1 MAFADRTGLEPA
13 TSAVT
18 GRHSNQLNYRS
29 IPYSTAYVVFGI
41 AKIRGKYILKQ
52 IFSKKKALPIFTAK
66 SYNMPQY
73 PNRQFL
79 DFETPIKE
87 LYEQIDATKKL
98 AEKNPK
104 IDYTNTLIQL
114 EESILEKRKEITAN
128 LTPWQRVQLSRHP
141 DRPYTLKYIDK
152 MFTNFVELH
161 GDRNV
166 KDDKAMVGGF
176 AQLDG
181 ETVMVIGQ
189 QKGVNTKMRQMR
201 NFGMAN
207 PEGYRKALRLMKL
220 AEKFNKPVVALI
232 DTPGA
237 FPGLEAEERGQGEA
251 IARNI
256 YEMIRLKVPVIVV
269 IIGEG
274 ASGGALGIGVGD
286 KTLMM
291 ENTWYTVI
299 SPESCSSI
307 LWRSWDKK
315 EIAAEQLRLTATDM
329 KGFGLVDE
337 IVEEPLGGAHWDYQ
351 EAADILKGC
360 IQKAIAEFKAKD
372 PTDRVNE
379 RINKYCKMGFWEES
393 TIEN

>member
-1 MAFADRTGLEPA
+1 
-13 TSAVT
+13 
-18 GRHSNQLNYRS
+18 
-29 IPYSTAYVVFGI
+29 
-41 AKIRGKYILKQ
+41 
-52 IFSKKKALPIFTAK
+52 
-66 SYNMPQY
+66 MPLY
-73 PNRQFL
+73 PHRQFL
-79 DFETPIKE
+79 DFEKPIKDI
-87 LYEQIDATKKL
+87 YEQIDDTNKL

-104 IDYTNTLIQL
+104 IDYTATLEQL
-114 EESILEKRKEITAN
+114 EAAVLEKRKEITEH

-141 DRPYTLKYIDK
+141 DRPYTLKYIEK
-152 MFTNFVELH
+152 MCTNFVELH
-161 GDRNV
+161 GDRNF

-176 AQLDG
+176 AQIDG
-181 ETVMVIGQ
+181 ETVMMIGQ
-189 QKGVNTKMRQMR
+189 QKGSNTKARQLR

-220 AEKFNKPVVALI
+220 AEKFNKPIVCLI

-237 FPGLEAEERGQGEA
+237 YPGLEAEERGQGEA

-256 YEMIRLKVPVIVV
+256 YEMIRLKVPVLIV

-286 KTLMM
+286 RVLMM

-315 EIAAEQLRLTATDM
+315 ETAAEQLRLTAKDM

-337 IVEEPLGGAHWDYQ
+337 IVHEPVGGAHWDYTA
-351 EAADILKGC
+351 AADILKSY
-360 IQKAIAEFKAKD
+360 ITRTLKEIEKKE
-372 PTDRVNE
+372 PTQ
-379 RINKYCKMGFWEES
+379 RINDRIEKYGKMGFWEEEEAVS
-393 TIEN
+393 GK

>member
-1 MAFADRTGLEPA
+1 
-13 TSAVT
+13 
-18 GRHSNQLNYRS
+18 
-29 IPYSTAYVVFGI
+29 
-41 AKIRGKYILKQ
+41 
-52 IFSKKKALPIFTAK
+52 
-66 SYNMPQY
+66 MPQY
-73 PNRQFL
+73 PNRQFI
-79 DFETPIKE
+79 DFEKPIKE
-87 LYEQIDATKKL
+87 LYEQIDDTKKL

-104 IDYTNTLIQL
+104 IDYTSTIQQL
-114 EESILEKRKEITAN
+114 EDSIIEKRKEITQH

-141 DRPYTLKYIDK
+141 DRPYTLKYIEK
-152 MFTNFVELH
+152 MCTNFVELH

-181 ETVMVIGQ
+181 ETVMILGQ
-189 QKGVNTKMRQMR
+189 QKGVNTKMRQLR

-207 PEGYRKALRLMKL
+207 PEGYRKALRLMRL
-220 AEKFNKPVVALI
+220 AEKFNKPVIAMV

-286 KTLMM
+286 KVLMM

-307 LWRSWDKK
+307 LWRSWEKK
-315 EIAAEQLRLTATDM
+315 ETAAEQLRLTAKDM
-329 KGFGLVDE
+329 KGFGLVDD
-337 IVEEPLGGAHWDYQ
+337 IVHEPIGGAHWDYQ
-351 EAADILKGC
+351 EAADILKGY
-360 IQKAIAEFKAKD
+360 IVKALNEVKQKRPEE
-372 PTDRVNE
+372 RVND
-379 RINKYCKMGFWEES
+379 RIEKYCKMGFWEETTQES
-393 TIEN
+393 ASE